1 MKISVLCYA
10 LALAFIFVDGSI
22 CVRTL
27 RTAYSA
33 KSKVGYF
40 IGFGSMFVT
49 LIIVAALVIIGVKL
63 G

>member
-1 MKISVLCYA
+1 MKISVLCYV

-27 RTAYSA
+27 RTAYSI

-40 IGFGSMFVT
+40 IGFGSMFIT
-49 LIIVAALVIIGVKL
+49 LIIVAVLVIIGVKL